1 MDLFVAAY
9 TMVPDSFSSRY
20 IVTIAYILIVPGGS
34 IRDNKRLRY
43 LGCVC
48 FAESSPVTK
57 ARYQTLSS
65 VNLAAQTRP
74 TKFILV

>member
-9 TMVPDSFSSRY
+9 TMVSDTFSSRY
-20 IVTIAYILIVPGGS
+20 SVTIAYMLHCPGS
-34 IRDNKRLRY
+34 IRENGCLRY

-48 FAESSPVTK
+48 LIESSPVTK